1 MILNIVGKVTAE
13 MMTSEPLGSSR
24 ADKAR
29 RPAEEPELVRIPYL
43 TPKNLAASD
52 ENNLPSSASCQF
64 LVLREFLIDL
74 IIARSSNKFVTAP
87 PYLIIL
93 LFFMVVVHI
102 LLYPLVIFSLPFNT
116 IS

>member
-1 MILNIVGKVTAE
+1 MILNIVGNVTADII
-13 MMTSEPLGSSR
+13 TSDPFGSSNADR
-24 ADKAR
+24 AK
-29 RPAEEPELVRIPYL
+29 RPALLPLLVSMPYL

-74 IIARSSNKFVTAP
+74 IMARSSNKFVTAP